1 MNKKVNFGA
10 RPSAGKPADPDRW
23 VQERAPEPATE
34 KPPMKRLTID
44 LPAEL
49 HARLKAECA
58 IRGVKMADEI
68 RSILA
73 DRLTPFDR

>member
-1 MNKKVNFGA
+1 
-10 RPSAGKPADPDRW
+10 
-23 VQERAPEPATE
+23 
-34 KPPMKRLTID
+34 MKRLTID